1 MHARKRF
8 LQRLI
13 ILTICSAVLLSS
25 CQLVDLLDGGETAA
39 PAETPSP
46 LSTPTP
52 GPAYTPTPTPG
63 RVLSVCLGNL
73 PNTLYPLGVP
83 NPAARSVLAAIYDAP
98 YDVVNYEYMP
108 GILEQIPSVSEGG
121 ATVSPLA
128 VSLGDEV
135 VDASGNLIS
144 LELGSRVRPAG
155 CRDGSCIIT
164 YDGQS
169 PLSMDQMFVEFKMK
183 PGLLWSDGTPITA
196 EDSVFAYELAKDED
210 TPGSK
215 YLFDRTQSY
224 EAADDATI
232 QWWGKPG
239 FVDPTY
245 NTNFWMPLPKRIWEQ
260 LTPAELLT
268 SDLSAR
274 MPMGYGPYVI
284 KEWND
289 DTLRLVKN
297 PYYYRAAE
305 GLPKF
310 SELIFRIMPDTEAA
324 MTALIEG
331 RCDLID
337 STVSL
342 DSQVS
347 LLREMDTRGQARFF
361 SGQTPTMEWL
371 TFGIVHSSYD
381 DGANVI
387 DRPDFF
393 RDPRTRQAIAYCID
407 RQSIVDNVLFGLAT
421 VPDSFVASSH
431 PLHASNLAA
440 YPFDPGK
447 GMQMLDNIGWRDH
460 DGDPSTPRH
469 AQGVPRVA
477 QATELK
483 LTYVTSSANQRRQ
496 IAEIFAQS
504 LRGCGIGVEL
514 VHISQLELYA
524 EGPLGPLFGRN
535 FDLAEYAMAALD
547 FQPACMRFTSS
558 EVPTKTNHWVGTNLS
573 GYQNPTFDAACAFAR
588 QSTPDESA
596 YVDNYRLTQTLF
608 AQDLPAIPLFNRIE
622 TAATRSDFCNFA
634 LDPTAATDLYNIE
647 LFDYGDSCLP

>member
-1 MHARKRF
+1 
-8 LQRLI
+8 
-13 ILTICSAVLLSS
+13 
-25 CQLVDLLDGGETAA
+25 
-39 PAETPSP
+39 
-46 LSTPTP
+46 
-52 GPAYTPTPTPG
+52 
-63 RVLSVCLGNL
+63 
-73 PNTLYPLGVP
+73 
-83 NPAARSVLAAIYDAP
+83 VLAAIYDAP
-98 YDVVNYEYMP
+98 YDIINYEYKP
-108 GILEQIPSVSEGG
+108 AILEQIPSVSEGG
-121 ATVSPLA
+121 AQISPLP
-128 VSLGDEV
+128 VSTGDEV
-135 VDASGNLIS
+135 VDAQGNLTR
-144 LELGSRVRPAG
+144 LETGSRVRPAG
-155 CRDGSCIIT
+155 CRDGSCVIA

-169 PLSMDQMFVEFKMK
+169 PLSMDQMFVEFKMN
-183 PGLLWSDGTPITA
+183 PELLWSDGTPVTA
-196 EDSVFAYELAKDED
+196 DDSVFAYEIAKDEA

-215 YLFDRTQSY
+215 YVFDRTQSY
-224 EAADDATI
+224 EAADDATV

-245 NTNFWMPLPKRIWEQ
+245 NTNFWTPLPKRIWEQ
-260 LTPAELLT
+260 LTPEELLT

-274 MPMGYGPYVI
+274 TPMGFGPYVI
-284 KEWND
+284 KEWNE

-297 PYYYRAAE
+297 PYYYRSAE

-310 SELIFRIMPDTEAA
+310 SELIFRIVPDTDTA

-347 LLREMDTRGQARFF
+347 LLREMDARGQARFF

-381 DGANVI
+381 DGANDI

-393 RDPRTRQAIAYCID
+393 RDPRMRQAVAYCID
-407 RQSIVDNVLFGLAT
+407 RQSIVDNVLFGLAP
-421 VPDSFVASSH
+421 VPDTFVSSDH
-431 PLHASNLAA
+431 PLHASDLTP
-440 YPFDPGK
+440 YPYDPAK
-447 GMQMLDNIGWRDH
+447 GMQILDTIGWRDH
-460 DGDPSTPRH
+460 DNDPSTPRH

-477 QATELK
+477 QSAELK
-483 LTYVTSSANQRRQ
+483 FNYYTSSSNQRRQ
-496 IAEIFAQS
+496 IGEIFAQS

-514 VHISQLELYA
+514 LHVSQLELYA

-535 FDLAEYAMAALD
+535 FDLAEYAMATLD
-547 FQPACMRFTSS
+547 FQPACMRFSSS
-558 EVPTKTNHWVGTNLS
+558 EVPMEANHWVGTNLS

-596 YVDNYRLTQTLF
+596 YADNYRLTQTIF

-622 TAATRSDFCNFA
+622 TAATRPDFCNFS
-634 LDPTAATDLYNIE
+634 LDPTAATDLYAIE